1 VCTAENSSE
10 PDNRNSIRRILSDEV
25 LSILR
30 ESAQNFF
37 AERLAPL
44 INDLIDKLEPR
55 QKDGV
60 GISLAEIECREWA
73 TRYSGVVR
81 RTAGHF
87 CKELAQAVGSRRG
100 LGDEEKLWIRA
111 EVEQF
116 VNQKISRQAAQD
128 FFGHAISTYYLIENQ
143 HEVETAFCDA
153 LTHAVAHTRF
163 VMLMADRALD
173 HAAALYPPILTSPE
187 PVAYGSPEPSRI
199 TEAGRFCAAVISEL
213 RRIRHSYPASNTI
226 QIRVQNPDFMVW
238 QMFENSVFDD
248 EDRDIFG
255 HPNRWGP
262 TVTYGYGRLAK
273 YYGKS
278 EDTIKRWAK
287 LYGKHAGTQA

>member
-1 VCTAENSSE
+1 VPTAENV
-10 PDNRNSIRRILSDEV
+10 PDNRNFTQRILSDDV

-37 AERLAPL
+37 AERIAPL
-44 INDLIDKLEPR
+44 TNDLIEKLERR
-55 QKDGV
+55 QRDGV

-73 TRYSGVVR
+73 ARYGGVVR
-81 RTAGHF
+81 RAAGHF

-100 LGDEEKLWIRA
+100 LGDEEKLWIRTQ
-111 EVEQF
+111 VEQF
-116 VNQKISRQAAQD
+116 VSQKISRQAAQA
-128 FFGHAISTYYLIENQ
+128 FFGHAISTYYQIENQ
-143 HEVETAFCDA
+143 HEVERAFCDA
-153 LTHAVAHTRF
+153 LADVAANTRL
-163 VMLMADRALD
+163 VMLMADKALD
-173 HAAALYPPILTSPE
+173 HAAALYPPVPNSRE
-187 PVAYGSPEPSRI
+187 PFDHRQGTSRI
-199 TEAGRFCAAVISEL
+199 MQAGSFCTAVISEL
-213 RRIRHSYPASNTI
+213 RRIRHSYPASNMI

-273 YYGKS
+273 FYGKS
-278 EDTIKRWAK
+278 EDTIKRWVK
-287 LYGKHAGTQA
+287 LYRNRARTRD